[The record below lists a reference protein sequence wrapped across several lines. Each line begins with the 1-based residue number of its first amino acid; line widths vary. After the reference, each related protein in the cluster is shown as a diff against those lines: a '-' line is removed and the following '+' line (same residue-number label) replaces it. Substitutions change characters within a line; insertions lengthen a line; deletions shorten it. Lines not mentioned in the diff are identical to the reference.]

1 MSALAILS
9 LVLPFPLAFVI
20 HEAEEVLCQSKWMKE
35 HKDTLMK
42 KFPRCERLIQH
53 LSSMHTKA
61 FLLAVLEELLIVMAI
76 TCYVLVQ
83 GTFALQIWSAIF
95 IAFSLHLIIHM
106 GISLLVRSY
115 TPGLA
120 TAIVLLPFAAYG
132 LWSIWLVMSMGEI
145 LACGLAG
152 VLFMVLNL
160 RLAHWIGMKMG

>member
-1 MSALAILS
+1 
-9 LVLPFPLAFVI
+9 
-20 HEAEEVLCQSKWMKE
+20 
-35 HKDTLMK
+35 
-42 KFPRCERLIQH
+42 
-53 LSSMHTKA
+53 
-61 FLLAVLEELLIVMAI
+61 
-76 TCYVLVQ
+76 
-83 GTFALQIWSAIF
+83 
-95 IAFSLHLIIHM
+95 M

-160 RLAHWIGMKMG
+160 RLAH

>member
-1 MSALAILS
+1 
-9 LVLPFPLAFVI
+9 
-20 HEAEEVLCQSKWMKE
+20 
-35 HKDTLMK
+35 
-42 KFPRCERLIQH
+42 
-53 LSSMHTKA
+53 MHTKA

-115 TPGLA
+115 TPGLV

>member
-1 MSALAILS
+1 MDE
-9 LVLPFPLAFVI
+9 
-20 HEAEEVLCQSKWMKE
+20 EAQGYPHEEVSPMRTAHPASL
-35 HKDTLMK
+35 
-42 KFPRCERLIQH
+42 QH
-53 LSSMHTKA
+53 AYHS